1 MIKILKKE
9 KKNVLMLS
17 ILFLILGFLVLNTL
31 QVPLLAAWAQ
41 CEDGVCACACS
52 APYGYTCT
60 CSTMTNW
67 CSCTCDD
74 GQGRDFCSRNKGLPE
89 L

>member
-41 CEDGVCACACS
+41 CEDGVCACSCS
-52 APYGYTCT
+52 APIGYTCT

-67 CSCTCDD
+67 CSCSCTNYDWD
-74 GQGRDFCSRNKGLPE
+74 YCSRNKGLPE